1 MLHFDNRAAHI
12 RFVCC
17 ALGFSCAL
25 QLLPFD
31 DKLGALI
38 WRRLSA
44 NLVRRLGILRRLRRL
59 GSATTSS
66 VLGFRKTI
74 ADGTKKIVLRGR
86 ACSKTLK
93 DYFVCNSRKAILN
106 PHTPKNEVF
115 AESFWCRFFQKAAVL
130 RRCLFSPMIWVDDMC

>member
-1 MLHFDNRAAHI
+1 MCQQN
-12 RFVCC
+12 
-17 ALGFSCAL
+17 
-25 QLLPFD
+25 
-31 DKLGALI
+31 KLSFA
-38 WRRLSA
+38 
-44 NLVRRLGILRRLRRL
+44 
-59 GSATTSS
+59 

-74 ADGTKKIVLRGR
+74 VDGTKKIVLRGR

-130 RRCLFSPMIWVDDMC
+130 KLYSKQWAVVEAEFSGRRWMKSPYSYVRAR